1 MEPIDLLT
9 IKGRILLFLAEQ
21 GGIAR
26 ELPISTVK
34 LAEELKI
41 SQQTAS
47 RVLIELERAGLIER
61 AGIGR
66 KHVIKLTEEGL
77 KELLEMYT
85 SLKRVFETPVEVELE
100 GYVFSGLG
108 EGAYYLQIPYYAR
121 KFEEKLGFKPYP
133 GTLNIRLTGRDQVLR
148 RLMVEK
154 AADIEIESFSDERR
168 SYGGAKCIRALMN
181 GEEEVAIIFAERTHY
196 PKEVVEVI
204 APICLRE
211 RFKLRDGDKVT
222 LKVRVSPINL

>member
-1 MEPIDLLT
+1 
-9 IKGRILLFLAEQ
+9 
-21 GGIAR
+21 
-26 ELPISTVK
+26 
-34 LAEELKI
+34 
-41 SQQTAS
+41 
-47 RVLIELERAGLIER
+47 
-61 AGIGR
+61 
-66 KHVIKLTEEGL
+66 
-77 KELLEMYT
+77 
-85 SLKRVFETPVEVELE
+85 
-100 GYVFSGLG
+100 
-108 EGAYYLQIPYYAR
+108 
-121 KFEEKLGFKPYP
+121 
-133 GTLNIRLTGRDQVLR
+133 
-148 RLMVEK
+148 MVEK

>member
-1 MEPIDLLT
+1 LLT
-9 IKGRILLFLAEQ
+9 IKGRILLFLAEH

-26 ELPISTVK
+26 ELSISTVK
-34 LAEELKI
+34 LAEELET

-61 AGIGR
+61 ASIGR
-66 KHVIKLTEEGL
+66 KHMIKLTEKGL

-85 SLKRVFETPVEVELE
+85 NLKRVFETPVEVELQ
-100 GYVFSGLG
+100 GFVFTGLG

-148 RLMVEK
+148 RLIVEK

-196 PKEVVEVI
+196 PK
-204 APICLRE
+204 RSS
-211 RFKLRDGDKVT
+211 RGDSPNGSKT
-222 LKVRVSPINL
+222 IMWEPAASNPPTIVSVK

>member
-1 MEPIDLLT
+1 MLT
-9 IKGRILLFLAEQ
+9 IKGRILLFLAEH

-26 ELPISTVK
+26 ELSISTVK
-34 LAEELKI
+34 LAEELET

-61 AGIGR
+61 TSIGR
-66 KHVIKLTEEGL
+66 KHVIKLTEKGL

-85 SLKRVFETPVEVELE
+85 NLKRVFETPVEVELQ
-100 GYVFSGLG
+100 GYVFTGLG

-148 RLMVEK
+148 RLIVEK

>member
-9 IKGRILLFLAEQ
+9 IKGRILLFLAEH

-26 ELPISTVK
+26 ELSISTVK
-34 LAEELKI
+34 LAEELET

-61 AGIGR
+61 ASIGR
-66 KHVIKLTEEGL
+66 KHMIKLTEKGL

-85 SLKRVFETPVEVELE
+85 NLKRVFETPVEVELQ
-100 GYVFSGLG
+100 GFVFTGLG

-148 RLMVEK
+148 RLIVEK

>member
-1 MEPIDLLT
+1 MLT
-9 IKGRILLFLAEQ
+9 IKGRILLFLAEH

-26 ELPISTVK
+26 ELSISTVK
-34 LAEELKI
+34 LAEELET

-61 AGIGR
+61 TSIGR
-66 KHVIKLTEEGL
+66 KHVIKLTEKGL

-85 SLKRVFETPVEVELE
+85 NLKRVFETPVEVELE
-100 GYVFSGLG
+100 GFVFTGLG

-148 RLMVEK
+148 RLIVEK

>member
-1 MEPIDLLT
+1 MLT
-9 IKGRILLFLAEQ
+9 IKGRILLFLAEH

-26 ELPISTVK
+26 ELSISTVK
-34 LAEELKI
+34 LAEELET

-61 AGIGR
+61 ASIGR
-66 KHVIKLTEEGL
+66 KHMIKLTEKGL

-85 SLKRVFETPVEVELE
+85 NLKRVFETPVEVELQ
-100 GYVFSGLG
+100 GFVFTGLG

-148 RLMVEK
+148 RLIVEK